1 MVKRRE
7 WSDEK
12 KRELVAE
19 TKADGVTTTAVAKRH
34 KVSVSQ
40 LHRWVRDPRFGG
52 EAHEPDFVEVAVE
65 EPAMR
70 PLTEPRIEIT
80 LTGGHRIVIEGVFD
94 PASVVPLVRSFVV

>member
-19 TKADGVTTTAVAKRH
+19 TKVDGMTATAVAKRH

-52 EAHEPDFVEVAVE
+52 ELLEPGFVEVAVE
-65 EPAMR
+65 EPVMR
-70 PLTEPRIEIT
+70 PLAEPRIEIT
-80 LTGGHRIVIEGVFD
+80 LVGGHRIVIEGMFD

>member
-19 TKADGVTTTAVAKRH
+19 TKVDGVTATAVAKRH

-52 EAHEPDFVEVAVE
+52 EPLEPDFTEVAI
-65 EPAMR
+65 EPPEMR
-70 PLTEPRIEIT
+70 PVVEPRIEIT
-80 LTGGHRIVIEGVFD
+80 LMGGHRIVIEGMFD
-94 PASVVPLVRSFVV
+94 PASVVPLVHSFVE

>member
-12 KRELVAE
+12 KREIVAE
-19 TKADGVTTTAVAKRH
+19 TRAAGVSVSSVAKRH
-34 KVSVSQ
+34 GVNIGQ
-40 LHRWVRDPRFGG
+40 LHRWARDPRFGG
-52 EAHEPDFVEVAVE
+52 EAREPDFVEVAVE
-65 EPAMR
+65 QPETR
-70 PLTEPRIEIT
+70 SLTEPRIEIT